1 MAETETKGKR
11 ITGASSKSDDVD
23 VIGKTI
29 LPPLFYCQ
37 QHTSVY
43 IYIYTLYIYI
53 YIYIYIVYIS

>member
-53 YIYIYIVYIS
+53 YI